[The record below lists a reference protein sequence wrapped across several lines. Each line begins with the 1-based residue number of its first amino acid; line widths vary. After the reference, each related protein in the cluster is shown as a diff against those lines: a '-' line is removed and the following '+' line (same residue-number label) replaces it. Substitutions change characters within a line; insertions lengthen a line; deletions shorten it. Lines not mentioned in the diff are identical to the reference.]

1 MFLDLLEDE
10 LCLVNVYE
18 EDRGIGTYY
27 KDEHVFFAGGGGPEA
42 WNNSSAKKIR
52 EWFKKNAPEV
62 KLWGGK

>member
-10 LCLVNVYE
+10 ICLVSVYG

-27 KDEHVFFAGGGGPEA
+27 KDEHVFFAGGGSPRVWPMGKA
-42 WNNSSAKKIR
+42 QKIR

-62 KLWGGK
+62 KLW